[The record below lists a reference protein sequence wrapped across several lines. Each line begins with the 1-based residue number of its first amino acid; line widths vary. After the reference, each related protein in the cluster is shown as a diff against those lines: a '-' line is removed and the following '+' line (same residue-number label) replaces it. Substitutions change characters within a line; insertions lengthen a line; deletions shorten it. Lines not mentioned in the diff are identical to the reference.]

1 MKRTRRSEKENKEES
16 NARRSAALVPS
27 ALGGSAPL
35 PVSFDNEMPVAP
47 QLPLHTWMQEPTAA
61 ATILC
66 QSLFMDL
73 PAILT

>member
-1 MKRTRRSEKENKEES
+1 MLDVQPHLCHR
-16 NARRSAALVPS
+16 PW
-27 ALGGSAPL
+27 GGSAPL
-35 PVSFDNEMPVAP
+35 PVSLDNEMPVAP
-47 QLPLHTWMQEPTAA
+47 RLPLHTWMQEPTAA

>member
-1 MKRTRRSEKENKEES
+1 MKRTRGSEKENKEES